1 MRNFIL
7 LTREWRL
14 SERGLMRKFTLFMR
28 KSYGNFTLFNLTI
41 CQKQRYNIAEDESK
55 LNDVGSG
62 KTIAKHSQNYAST
75 NIERFSKWTV
85 RKENGNL
92 LNGRNAQ

>member
-7 LTREWRL
+7 LPREWRL
-14 SERGLMRKFTLFMR
+14 SERGLIRNFTLFMR

-62 KTIAKHSQNYAST
+62 QTIAKHSQNYAST